1 MFALTNKFQDTNA
14 DVGQLLH
21 TGMIA
26 YNIGDLHE
34 FNTGDCMNINGEM
47 IIGASIVRGAAGT
60 VRAYNPGTKQELEP
74 AFGLATPDDLARACL
89 LADAAV
95 EPYRALSLEERANFL
110 ETIAQRIIDLGPAL
124 IERASQE
131 SGLPTARL
139 EGERGRTVGQLRL
152 FAKVVRDGLFLEATL
167 DSALP
172 ERTPPRADLRM
183 RKIPVGPVAVFG
195 ASNFPLAFSVA
206 GGDTASAL
214 AAGCPVV
221 VKAHNAHLGTSELVG
236 KAVLQAALDCGM
248 PEGVFSLLIGE
259 GNMIGGDLVS
269 HPAIRA
275 VGFTGS
281 RAGGLALAQIASR
294 RKEPIPV
301 YAEMSSINP
310 VYLLPGA
317 LANGG
322 AALAG
327 AFVDSLTMGV
337 GQFCTNPGLVIGVAG
352 PQLDAFRAAATAAL
366 QLKPAGTMLT
376 AGIHTA
382 YTDAVGI
389 RAGIAGVT
397 LVADGSS
404 EGAGCAAK
412 AALYECDATTFLAN
426 PALEEEI
433 FGPVS
438 LLIACQDEGELL
450 AVTRHLEGQLTATV
464 HAVASDH
471 ALAGALLPLLERK
484 VGRILFNGFPT
495 GVEVAHAMVHGGPFP
510 ATTDPRSTSVGAT
523 AIERFLRPV
532 CYQDVPAGLLP
543 DALKDGN
550 PLRIARLINGE
561 LKLPA

>member
-1 MFALTNKFQDTNA
+1 
-14 DVGQLLH
+14 
-21 TGMIA
+21 
-26 YNIGDLHE
+26 
-34 FNTGDCMNINGEM
+34 MNISGEM
-47 IIGASIVRGAAGT
+47 IIGHRIVRGGAGT
-60 VRAYNPGTKQELEP
+60 THAVDPARKQQLEP
-74 AFGLATPDDLARACL
+74 AFGLATPDDLARACQ
-89 LADAAV
+89 LADDAV
-95 EPYRALSLEERANFL
+95 EPYRALPLEERARFL
-110 ETIAQRIIDLGPAL
+110 ETIAQRILDLGPAL

-131 SGLPTARL
+131 SGLPAARL
-139 EGERGRTVGQLRL
+139 EGERGRTVNQLRL
-152 FAKVVRDGLFLEATL
+152 FAKVVRDGHFLEATL

-172 ERTPPRADLRM
+172 ERTPPRPDLRM
-183 RKIPVGPVAVFG
+183 RKIPLGAVAVFG

-236 KAVLQAALDCGM
+236 KAVLQAALDCGL

-259 GNMIGGDLVS
+259 GNQIGADLVG

-281 RAGGLALAQIASR
+281 RAGGLALSRIASQ

-317 LANGG
+317 LEAGG
-322 AALAG
+322 AKLAG

-337 GQFCTNPGLVIGVAG
+337 GQFCTNPGLVIGLAG
-352 PQLDAFRAAATAAL
+352 VQFDAFRDAAAAAL
-366 QLKPAGTMLT
+366 QLKPAGTMLS
-376 AGIHTA
+376 AGIHGA
-382 YTDAVGI
+382 YEDAIDKRSG
-389 RAGIAGVT
+389 ASGVK
-397 LVADGSS
+397 LVAQGSS
-404 EGAGCAAK
+404 DGPGCAAR
-412 AALYECDATTFLAN
+412 AALYQCDGAAFLAD
-426 PALEEEI
+426 PALHDEI

-438 LLIACQDEGELL
+438 LLVACRDQDELL

-464 HAVASDH
+464 HAIDADH

-495 GVEVAHAMVHGGPFP
+495 GVEVAYAMVHGGPFP
-510 ATTDPRSTSVGAT
+510 ATSDPRSTSVGAT

-543 DALKDGN
+543 EALKDGN
-550 PLRIARLINGE
+550 PLGIARMVDGE
-561 LKLPA
+561 LKLA